1 MRITKPFDHHL
12 ATLVGLGCSSSSS
25 TENHRE
31 RGMYHGSYGEN
42 RSSHRWFWGRWRW
55 DCRRELAAA
64 GADVAL
70 SYVGRLEG
78 ATATVNAVH
87 AAGRRSLAV
96 QLDQRDPAAI
106 DAAVESVIAEFGR
119 VDILVNNAAWN
130 IGIPFAAL
138 DAPGAEIWDRVL
150 ETNLRGPYLLA
161 RALAPHLRAHR
172 AGRIVNIASLGGL
185 YPGSSSI
192 AYSASKAGLIHLTR
206 CLAVAL
212 APDVTVNCI
221 APGLV
226 EGTRMMQ
233 RLPEEIIRGARSQA
247 VLGRTAQHSGHR
259 GAGGYILPRRS
270 RSRDRC
276 SSSTV
281 ACRAACTERS
291 GRRPSRPLQ
300 AIGKPDLQ
308 CIVRHR
314 ITGRHVARIR
324 PASVAS
330 APQGAYVIAE
340 TGKCPV
346 QRAAGIRPIGCAP
359 PTRRRSRHLLAAAHG

>member
-1 MRITKPFDHHL
+1 
-12 ATLVGLGCSSSSS
+12 
-25 TENHRE
+25 
-31 RGMYHGSYGEN
+31 
-42 RSSHRWFWGRWRW
+42 
-55 DCRRELAAA
+55 LAAA

-106 DAAVESVIAEFGR
+106 DAAVERVIGEFGR

-138 DAPGAEIWDRVL
+138 DALTGEIWDRVL

-206 CLAVAL
+206 CLAAEW
-212 APDVTVNCI
+212 APRGIRVNCVSPGVTRTPELFPEVI
-221 APGLV
+221 PVFLRKAPAGRV
-226 EGTRMMQ
+226 AETDDMVG
-233 RLPEEIIRGARSQA
+233 A
-247 VLGRTAQHSGHR
+247 VLYLASGASDFIVGHDLVVD
-259 GAGGYILPRRS
+259 GGYTI
-270 RSRDRC
+270 
-276 SSSTV
+276 
-281 ACRAACTERS
+281 
-291 GRRPSRPLQ
+291 
-300 AIGKPDLQ
+300 I
-308 CIVRHR
+308 
-314 ITGRHVARIR
+314 
-324 PASVAS
+324 
-330 APQGAYVIAE
+330 
-340 TGKCPV
+340 
-346 QRAAGIRPIGCAP
+346 
-359 PTRRRSRHLLAAAHG
+359 